1 MTLEA
6 SIVILDNTEYA
17 RNGDHL
23 PSRYEAQAETIQAI
37 INSKQQM
44 NMENAVGIL
53 TMGGPQ
59 VEVLITPS
67 ADPDA
72 ILGCL
77 FGVKLRG
84 EKAHFLNALQ
94 IAQLGLKHR
103 KNKNMRQRII
113 VFVAS
118 PIVEDEKT
126 LERVAKQLKKNNVSV
141 DIVNLCQS
149 GDNQIGKLEKFI
161 QTVNQSDTSYFLN
174 VQSGITSLT
183 ETLFNSP
190 ILNRFLNNS
199 SASQALN
206 ASSAPNNPSQV
217 GRANPF
223 AEYGGIDPSED
234 PELAQAMKLSLE
246 EEKRNQELSE
256 REKNQ
261 QQQQQ
266 QQQQQAPSQ
275 PAQENEASQAQ
286 QNLNTSANVPSFVNE
301 TIQDENQGLLANKED
316 FDEFT
321 EEELMNQAILASI
334 QENPFEAQQGAENK
348 EPRKEQ
354 GIKEDDESVQAN
366 LMQDEKFVEDLLNL
380 VGKGDEKKE
389 EKKDDKKE
397 NEKK

>member
-37 INSKQQM
+37 INAKQQM

-149 GDNQIGKLEKFI
+149 GVNQIEKLDKFI
-161 QTVNQSDTSYFLN
+161 QTVNSGDSSYFLN

-190 ILNRFLNNS
+190 ILNRFLSGSNAN
-199 SASQALN
+199 Q
-206 ASSAPNNPSQV
+206 ASSVGNVPINPTQA
-217 GRANPF
+217 GGANPF

-246 EEKRNQELSE
+246 EEKRIQEQLE
-256 REKNQ
+256 REKN
-261 QQQQQ
+261 QQ

-275 PAQENEASQAQ
+275 PAQENATSLAQ
-286 QNLNTSANVPSFVNE
+286 QNLNTSANNPSFVNE
-301 TIQDENQGLLANKED
+301 TMQDENQGLLANKDD
-316 FDEFT
+316 FDELT
-321 EEELMNQAILASI
+321 EEELMNQAILASQ

-354 GIKEDDESVQAN
+354 TKKEDDESVQAN

-380 VGKGDEKKE
+380 VGKGDEKK
-389 EKKDDKKE
+389 DDKKE

>member
-37 INSKQQM
+37 INAKQQM

-118 PIVEDEKT
+118 PIVEDEKA

-141 DIVNLCQS
+141 DVINLCQS
-149 GDNQIGKLEKFI
+149 GDNQIGKLDKFI
-161 QTVNQSDTSYFLN
+161 QTVNSGDSSYFLN

-190 ILNRFLNNS
+190 VLNRFLNNS
-199 SASQALN
+199 SANQAFN
-206 ASSAPNNPSQV
+206 AGSVPNNPSQV
-217 GRANPF
+217 GGANPF

-246 EEKRNQELSE
+246 EEKRNRELLE
-256 REKNQ
+256 REKN
-261 QQQQQ
+261 Q

-275 PAQENEASQAQ
+275 PAQENAASQAQ
-286 QNLNTSANVPSFVNE
+286 QNLDTSANNPTLVNE
-301 TIQDENQGLLANKED
+301 TMQDENQGLLANKED

-321 EEELMNQAILASI
+321 EEELMNQAILASQ
-334 QENPFEAQQGAENK
+334 QENPFEAFQGAENK

-354 GIKEDDESVQAN
+354 TKKEDDESVQAN

-389 EKKDDKKE
+389 DKKDDKKE